1 MVDVYH
7 LYKICI
13 STAKVLKASKGAY
26 SAAMIFRHVRKPL
39 ATMGALGFIDGA
51 VEDAF
56 DKLLKEIT
64 KEKENGCS
72 R

>member
-7 LYKICI
+7 LVKLCT
-13 STAKVLKASKGAY
+13 STAKILKASKGAY
-26 SAAMIFRHVRKPL
+26 DAAMIFKHVRKPI
-39 ATMGALGFIDGA
+39 AMMGVFGFVDGAL
-51 VEDAF
+51 EDAT
-56 DKLLKEIT
+56 DKLFEEIG